1 MRENIIIQIKSYSIF
16 FYAYW
21 NPPTWLNDVPTFWI
35 ILIEK
40 LPFGVRVP
48 SPFLIKFK
56 LFKKKK
62 KYDYRDNYYF
72 EWNSNYSSGK
82 ENMNCTVYGKKENV

>member
-1 MRENIIIQIKSYSIF
+1 MIIVIIIISNEIQ
-16 FYAYW
+16 
-21 NPPTWLNDVPTFWI
+21 I
-35 ILIEK
+35 ILQERKCDHCGIYH
-40 LPFGVRVP
+40 
-48 SPFLIKFK
+48 FK
-56 LFKKKK
+56 WNSNYLKKR